1 MNEPV
6 ASLDLT
12 NLIQDLTTIS
22 TLPPEKI
29 AENVLTG
36 LGTEIETTAKALA
49 PHKTGALRDS
59 IVAKYDN
66 GSLTIDAGVAYGMF
80 QEFGT
85 GTRGEYPKGMYQI
98 RPKNGKFLRF
108 TVGKKTVFAK
118 VVNHPG
124 IPAHPY
130 LRPATQI
137 AVNNLGSKL
146 SEQGALMI
154 RKGPASAL

>member
-1 MNEPV
+1 MTDPV

-12 NLIQDLTTIS
+12 NLVEDLTTIS
-22 TLPPEKI
+22 NLPPEKI
-29 AENVLTG
+29 VENVLTD
-36 LGTEIETTAKALA
+36 LGNQIETNAKALA

-59 IVAKYDN
+59 IAAKYSD
-66 GSLTIDAGVAYGMF
+66 GSLTIGVDVDYGMY

-130 LRPATQI
+130 LRPATQM
-137 AVNNLGSKL
+137 AVNSLGSKL
-146 SEQGALMI
+146 SEQGALII
-154 RKGPASAL
+154 RKGPNSAL